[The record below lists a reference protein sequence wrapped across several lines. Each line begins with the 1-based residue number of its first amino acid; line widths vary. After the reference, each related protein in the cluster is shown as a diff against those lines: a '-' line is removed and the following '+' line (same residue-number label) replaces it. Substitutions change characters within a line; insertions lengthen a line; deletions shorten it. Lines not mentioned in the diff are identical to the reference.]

1 MEHLV
6 NGAPIPQQFP
16 LMPNPFHP
24 LYPPS
29 YSGANQLGYPFPS
42 QAPPLHQHLQ
52 TPQQQPLPFQQ
63 LLGTALPVGVGIGQL
78 PPQPGGN
85 DPTPRPMAPPASASN
100 NPEPGA
106 PPPNARPTNADP
118 TPPQPTPKL
127 GKRVPG
133 SPSKA
138 DQRKRNEAATPTGN
152 EASSERGTAKRK
164 AATQQIGESDTP
176 VQPQK
181 RPRRGGVRK

>member
-1 MEHLV
+1 MEQIV
-6 NGAPIPQQFP
+6 NGASIPQQFP
-16 LMPNPFHP
+16 LIPNPFHP

-29 YSGANQLGYPFPS
+29 YAGANQLGYPFPP

-63 LLGTALPVGVGIGQL
+63 LLGAALPVGIGQM
-78 PPQPGGN
+78 PPQPGAN

-106 PPPNARPTNADP
+106 PPPIARSDP
-118 TPPQPTPKL
+118 TPPQITPKL

-138 DQRKRNEAATPTGN
+138 DQRKRNEAGTPAGN
-152 EASSERGTAKRK
+152 EANSERVTSKRK
-164 AATQQIGESDTP
+164 APSQQVGESDTP
-176 VQPQK
+176 VQPPK
-181 RPRRGGVRK
+181 RPRRGRK